1 MSMLEEKLFPI
12 MAELLSV
19 NIQDIDITI
28 KAENIDTWDSLAVI
42 NIALAIETEFDISLT
57 AEQIAEFNSVEYI
70 YNLVNESTN

>member
-28 KAENIDTWDSLAVI
+28 KAENIETWDSLAVI

>member
-1 MSMLEEKLFPI
+1 MKGPVSD
-12 MAELLSV
+12 
-19 NIQDIDITI
+19 IQDIDITI
-28 KAENIDTWDSLAVI
+28 KAENIETWDSLAVI

>member
-1 MSMLEEKLFPI
+1 MLEEKLFPI

-28 KAENIDTWDSLAVI
+28 KAENIETWDSLAVI